1 MGPLFTPGTAE
12 LGAVQCRSF
21 VAHRLVIADGPLRD
35 RILDFT
41 YAVWSEGL
49 TPAGY
54 KGWNEA
60 QLRTPWGREH
70 LHRFALLDEND
81 RLLASAKRYRFD
93 ARLDGRD
100 VKMSGIGAVFTPP
113 DLRGRGFASE
123 IVEQLVERERQ
134 EGVQLASLFS
144 EIGEGFY
151 ERLGFAV
158 VGLEEVTIE
167 VMRKGGAPAML
178 VRAGDDS
185 DLPAIAAMHEVRSA
199 PARFALRRDPA
210 LIMYSLS
217 KRRLQAGFGPS
228 GLRQTEF
235 FVAEEGATAVAYVV
249 ITVSAGGWTIE
260 EAGDRDPAGARLG
273 GMLQVLLAREP
284 SRQPPLIRAWW
295 PHVFPV
301 PPQIRL
307 TERIP
312 ARDLFMIRPLADT
325 PMPRR
330 NEEVFYWRSDYF

>member
-1 MGPLFTPGTAE
+1 
-12 LGAVQCRSF
+12 
-21 VAHRLVIADGPLRD
+21 VAHRLVTADGPLRD

-41 YAVWSEGL
+41 YSIWSEGL

-60 QLRTPWGREH
+60 QLRTAWGRDH
-70 LHRFALLDEND
+70 LHRFALVDEQD

-100 VKMSGIGAVFTPP
+100 VRMAGIGAVFTPP

-123 IVEQLVERERQ
+123 IVEQLVEHERQ
-134 EGVQLASLFS
+134 EGVQMASLFS
-144 EIGEGFY
+144 EIGEAFY
-151 ERLGFAV
+151 KRLGFNL
-158 VGLEEVTIE
+158 VGLEEVPIE
-167 VMRKGGAPAML
+167 VKHKGGAPAML
-178 VRAGDDS
+178 VRAGDES
-185 DLPAIAAMHEVRSA
+185 DLPAIAAMHEIRSA
-199 PARFALRRDPA
+199 PARFALRRDPS
-210 LIMYSLS
+210 LIQFSLA
-217 KRRLQAGFGPS
+217 KRRLQAGFGPP

-235 FVAEEGATAVAYVV
+235 FAAEEGAAAVAYVV

-295 PHVFPV
+295 PHAFPV
-301 PPQIRL
+301 PPQMRI
-307 TERIP
+307 TERTP
-312 ARDLFMIRPLADT
+312 ARDLFMIRPLAGL
-325 PMPRR
+325 PMPQRGEAGPLR
-330 NEEVFYWRSDYF
+330 PANELPRPDHLKAAPTTSA

>member
-1 MGPLFTPGTAE
+1 M
-12 LGAVQCRSF
+12 
-21 VAHRLVIADGPLRD
+21 AHRLVIADGPLLD

-41 YAVWSEGL
+41 YAIWSEGL

-54 KGWNEA
+54 KGWNAA
-60 QLRTPWGREH
+60 QLRTPWGRDH
-70 LHRFALLDEND
+70 LHRFALIDEQD

-93 ARLDGRD
+93 TRLDGRD
-100 VKMSGIGAVFTPP
+100 VRMAGIGAVFTPP

-134 EGVQLASLFS
+134 EGAALASLFS

-151 ERLGFAV
+151 KRLGFNL

-167 VMRKGGAPAML
+167 VMKKGGAPAML
-178 VRAGDDS
+178 VRAGDER
-185 DLPAIAAMHEVRSA
+185 DLPAITAMHEVRSA
-199 PARFALRRDPA
+199 PARFALRRDPS
-210 LIMYSLS
+210 LIMYSLA
-217 KRRLQAGFGPS
+217 KRRLQAGFGPP

-235 FVAEEGATAVAYVV
+235 FVAEEGASAVAYVV
-249 ITVSAGGWTIE
+249 ITASAGGWTIE
-260 EAGDRDPAGARLG
+260 EAGDRDPTGARLG
-273 GMLQVLLAREP
+273 AMLQVLLARDP
-284 SRQPPLIRAWW
+284 TNQPPLIRAWW
-295 PHVFPV
+295 PHGFPV

-312 ARDLFMIRPLADT
+312 ARDLFMIRPLVDL
-325 PMPRR
+325 PMPQR